1 MGPVHP
7 GPVPGCLFLRG
18 QLADNTG
25 IPEIWMR
32 TPMSHAV
39 PLSILGGLTAE
50 QFLQD
55 YWQKKPLLVRNALPA
70 LAGLFEPADLRELA
84 VQEGVTAR
92 LLIEGDGSSG
102 RTGRWQVRHSPLTAK
117 DFKKLPPRYTL
128 LVQAVD
134 HWSLELS
141 QLWQQLDFLPQWRRD
156 DVMISYAPRG
166 GSVGQH
172 FDWYDVFL
180 VQAHGARRWQLGKWC
195 TADTP
200 LLPDQP
206 LRLLTD
212 LGEVFFDEIVQPGD
226 LLYVPPGLSH
236 HGVAENDCLTASF
249 GFRMPSARQLLERLV
264 DEVLAEPATQ
274 IPLREQR
281 TQPVQQT
288 ALVPQ
293 TDLEA
298 LSSQLRTL
306 LEDPHWLNQAAMAL
320 LSESNFPDTQSSHDP
335 LDAAEW
341 AAALADGVQGL
352 RDPAV
357 RLLYTESGEFWLNG
371 ERLPAQPEHRDVLQ
385 ALANGEI
392 LSAAELAVL
401 DAATV
406 SDWLERGLLLLD
418 LAED

>member
-1 MGPVHP
+1 
-7 GPVPGCLFLRG
+7 
-18 QLADNTG
+18 
-25 IPEIWMR
+25 
-32 TPMSHAV
+32 
-39 PLSILGGLTAE
+39 
-50 QFLQD
+50 
-55 YWQKKPLLVRNALPA
+55 
-70 LAGLFEPADLRELA
+70 
-84 VQEGVTAR
+84 
-92 LLIEGDGSSG
+92 
-102 RTGRWQVRHSPLTAK
+102 
-117 DFKKLPPRYTL
+117 
-128 LVQAVD
+128 
-134 HWSLELS
+134 
-141 QLWQQLDFLPQWRRD
+141 
-156 DVMISYAPRG
+156 
-166 GSVGQH
+166 VGQH

-293 TDLEA
+293 ADLQA

-335 LDAAEW
+335 LEAAEW

-371 ERLPAQPEHRDVLQ
+371 ERLPAQPEHHDVLQ

-418 LAED
+418 LAGD